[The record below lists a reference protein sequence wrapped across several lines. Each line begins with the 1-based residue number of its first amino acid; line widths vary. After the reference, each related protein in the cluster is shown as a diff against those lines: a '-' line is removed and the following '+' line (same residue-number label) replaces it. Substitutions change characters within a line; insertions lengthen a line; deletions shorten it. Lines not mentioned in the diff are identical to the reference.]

1 MHRPDRALIGEGSWT
16 QIKTDESLEGIS
28 LQELKAKGDLY
39 HVFVFNDYILFSV
52 GSDKPSSPRGPTIY
66 SYKKMIPQTDL
77 HMELITI
84 TCKDGMRNN
93 LHSACHNTHHTT
105 PPPHKRLGE
114 KVSAVKGTIYESKF
128 VWLLDMADADAAKK
142 MRKYILR
149 TGRWKDKSA
158 ELENIILEVEK
169 PFYRK
174 RCFLVTQSDLAI
186 SYLRARMLWLAYRTS
201 WRPVGSWT
209 YHLTTTLCSSNLN
222 INLPIITK
230 NIIILY
236 LFWFPFLF
244 LSSR

>member
-1 MHRPDRALIGEGSWT
+1 MIGEGSWT

-114 KVSAVKGTIYESKF
+114 KVAAVKGTIYESKF

-158 ELENIILEVEK
+158 ELENIILEVE
-169 PFYRK
+169 
-174 RCFLVTQSDLAI
+174 
-186 SYLRARMLWLAYRTS
+186 
-201 WRPVGSWT
+201 T
-209 YHLTTTLCSSNLN
+209 Y
-222 INLPIITK
+222 PK
-230 NIIILY
+230 NVVFGDRI
-236 LFWFPFLF
+236 
-244 LSSR
+244 